1 MIDSLIRAGAL
12 LVAIW
17 ALLAVGEAGSR
28 PWSGYTASHR
38 HVVISVW
45 PGSPA
50 QEAGIRPGDRIV
62 SINDRR
68 LARPAELGA
77 LGRGAIGETRSMR
90 LQRSGQELETQL
102 TYRQMPLTARVQA
115 WLRVATA
122 LAFLAIGFLAW
133 RERDGRLTRLLAL
146 AGIGFGLA
154 FLPGPWSGPD
164 WWRAVLSVARAA
176 LVLAA
181 IVSVVGFVA
190 GIPPRGDKVA
200 GRRRQLLLVLPALV
214 LWVLLSARAFFEGA
228 ALDTLSLIAVGLV
241 LSGYLLTATILFLR
255 KYIRTA
261 AADRARLGLRVMLWG
276 TLAGA
281 LPGLL
286 GGFTLLGRWPFASY
300 LFITAVLAP
309 LSWAAVA
316 RKLEGDSGSA

>member
-1 MIDSLIRAGAL
+1 MINRLIRAGAL
-12 LVAIW
+12 LVATW
-17 ALLAVGEAGSR
+17 GLLAVGEAGSR

-45 PGSPA
+45 PASPA
-50 QEAGIRPGDRIV
+50 QEAGILPGDRIIA
-62 SINDRR
+62 INDRQV
-68 LARPAELGA
+68 ARPAELRG
-77 LGRGAIGETRSMR
+77 LGRGAIGETRVLR
-90 LQRSGQELETQL
+90 LQRSGQVLEAQL
-102 TYRQMPLTARVQA
+102 TYRQMPLTARIQA

-133 RERDGRLTRLLAL
+133 RERDGRMTRLLAL

-164 WWRAVLSVARAA
+164 WWRALLSAARAA

-181 IVSVVGFVA
+181 IVALVGFVA

-200 GRRRQLLLVLPALV
+200 GRGRLILLLLPAV
-214 LWVLLSARAFFEGA
+214 ALWVLLSARALLGGT
-228 ALDTLSLIAVGLV
+228 ALDTLSLIAVALV
-241 LSGYLLTATILFLR
+241 LSAYLLTATILFLR

-261 AADRARLGLRVMLWG
+261 ATERARLGLRVMLWG

-300 LFITAVLAP
+300 LFISAVLAP
-309 LSWAAVA
+309 LSWATVA
-316 RKLEGDSGSA
+316 RKLERSDSA